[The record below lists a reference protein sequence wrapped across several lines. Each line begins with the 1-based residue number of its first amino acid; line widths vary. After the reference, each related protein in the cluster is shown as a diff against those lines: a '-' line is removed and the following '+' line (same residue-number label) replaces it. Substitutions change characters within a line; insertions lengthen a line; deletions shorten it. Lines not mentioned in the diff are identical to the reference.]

1 MLRFRSRI
9 GPNRV
14 PALQRGVDRKPLQ
27 NAARTRGN
35 LVGNP
40 FVFTPRHGVGATM
53 DFVQFVPAFQPR
65 PVGKQGKTVMLLR
78 DYTLAHA
85 RTKVRGIFCLETDWS
100 EVRTSPSVEPMLA
113 LLKSSPLAIPFVH
126 RNVVTIDTLDYYL
139 KKWTQ
144 RRHDDFPILYL
155 AFHGIEGEVQFGDLR
170 RRSARVSLDQL
181 EESLRGRCAGRVIHF
196 GCCQTLG
203 VSQRRL
209 RKFIE
214 ETGAL
219 AVSGYEKDIDWVRS
233 AMLDFTLFASIQQN
247 TMTVSGLRAVQRRM
261 QLRQG
266 REIRSLAFRMALR
279 EPRRV

>member
-1 MLRFRSRI
+1 
-9 GPNRV
+9 
-14 PALQRGVDRKPLQ
+14 
-27 NAARTRGN
+27 
-35 LVGNP
+35 
-40 FVFTPRHGVGATM
+40 
-53 DFVQFVPAFQPR
+53 
-65 PVGKQGKTVMLLR
+65 MLLR
-78 DYTLAHA
+78 DYTLPHA

-100 EVRTSPSVEPMLA
+100 EVKASPSVEPMLE
-113 LLKSSPLAIPFVH
+113 LLRRSPLGIPFVH
-126 RNVVTIDTLDYYL
+126 RNVVTVDALDYYL

-144 RRHDDFPILYL
+144 RRHDEFPILYL

-170 RRSARVSLDQL
+170 RRSARVSLDAL
-181 EESLRGRCAGRVIHF
+181 EEALRGRCQGRVIHF

-209 RKFIE
+209 RRFID

-247 TMTVSGLRAVQRRM
+247 TMTVAGMRAVRRRM

-279 EPRRV
+279 EPRS

>member
-1 MLRFRSRI
+1 MFIRLKER
-9 GPNRV
+9 
-14 PALQRGVDRKPLQ
+14 
-27 NAARTRGN
+27 
-35 LVGNP
+35 
-40 FVFTPRHGVGATM
+40 
-53 DFVQFVPAFQPR
+53 
-65 PVGKQGKTVMLLR
+65 KTVMQLR

-100 EVRTSPSVEPMLA
+100 EVRTSPSVEPMLE
-113 LLKSSPLAIPFVH
+113 LLKQSPLQLPFVH

-170 RRSARVSLDQL
+170 RRGARVTLDQL
-181 EESLRGRCAGRVIHF
+181 EETLRGRCSGRVIHF

-209 RKFIE
+209 RRFIL
-214 ETGAL
+214 ETDAL

-233 AMLDFTLFASIQQN
+233 AGLDFSFFASIQQN
-247 TMTVSGLRAVQRRM
+247 TMTVPGMRAVRRRVL
-261 QLRQG
+261 LRQG
-266 REIRSLAFRMALR
+266 REVRSLAFRIALR
-279 EPRRV
+279 EPKPR